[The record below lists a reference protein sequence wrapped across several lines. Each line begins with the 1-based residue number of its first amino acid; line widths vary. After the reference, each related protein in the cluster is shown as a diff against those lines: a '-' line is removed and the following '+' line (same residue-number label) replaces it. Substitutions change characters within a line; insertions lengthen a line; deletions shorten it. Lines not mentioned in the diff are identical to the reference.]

1 MELIK
6 AGDLAPDFTIKDN
19 HKEVVRLSDYLGKK
33 VLLSWHPQAW
43 TSVCTDQMRAL
54 EANWDR
60 FQALNTVPLGMS
72 VDAIPCK
79 AAWAA
84 VLSIRN
90 MRLPCDFWPHGKVA
104 DDYGIFINKIGMSER
119 ANILVDET
127 GKVIWVKVYP
137 MKELPDIQEVFAVL
151 EGKAGSV

>member
-1 MELIK
+1 MMLIK
-6 AGDLAPDFTIKDN
+6 IGDPAPDFSIKDN
-19 HKEVVRLSDYLGKK
+19 HGEIVRLTDYRGKK

-60 FQALNTVPLGMS
+60 FEKANTVPLGMS

-79 AAWAA
+79 AAWSA

-90 MRLPCDFWPHGKVA
+90 VRLPCDFWPHGQVA
-104 DDYGIFINKIGMSER
+104 DEYGIFIPKIGMSER
-119 ANILVDET
+119 ANIIVDEQ
-127 GKVIWVKVYP
+127 GVVSWVKVYP

-151 EGKAGSV
+151 EQ